1 MKSTARASSVLLMLA
16 LAIAV
21 PVVTAAPST
30 ASAQE
35 LTEAMRVRIA
45 RRLARSTVSVLA
57 GMSTGSGFVVS
68 DERWIIT
75 NFHVVEGAVRGPT
88 ASGHHGSVQ
97 VRFGSGTTLTAEIL
111 EMDRDHDLALL
122 EVTGGHVP
130 SPPLPMSDSDDV
142 EVGQQVL
149 AFGSPFGLEG
159 TLTEGIVSARRDV
172 PGVGGGMAHRLIQTD
187 APINPGN
194 SGGPLVDRQGHVIG
208 VNTAIYSPGPSAGSV
223 GVGFAVPANYVR
235 DFVDHVREAR
245 AGHVATTTTTT
256 TTTTTSTTSTTPV
269 APVPGVVPVTAP
281 SRALLGVTAEDYTR
295 GSIHGVRVTSVAA
308 GSAAQRAGI
317 VGADEPPPASLS
329 RLHIEWN
336 GHVITA
342 VDGHPIHSVAEL
354 DTYLSTRHPG
364 QAVRLS
370 VRLGSGSGALSGDT
384 TATLDSPH

>member
-1 MKSTARASSVLLMLA
+1 MNSTLRASTMLLVLAAALMA
-16 LAIAV
+16 PAV
-21 PVVTAAPST
+21 TNPAT

-57 GMSTGSGFVVS
+57 GPSTGSGFVVS

-75 NFHVVEGAVRGPT
+75 NYHVVEGAVRPVT
-88 ASGHHGSVQ
+88 SAGHHGTVQ
-97 VRFGSGTTLTAEIL
+97 VHFASGTTLSADIL
-111 EMDRDHDLALL
+111 ETDRDHDLALL
-122 EVTGGHVP
+122 EVSTGHVP
-130 SPPLPMSDSDDV
+130 SPPLEMSDSDDV

-208 VNTAIYSPGPSAGSV
+208 VNTAIYSPGPTAGSV

-245 AGHVATTTTTT
+245 SGHVASATTTTTT
-256 TTTTTSTTSTTPV
+256 ATATTAVTPPPTPV
-269 APVPGVVPVTAP
+269 AAP
-281 SRALLGVTAEDYTR
+281 SRTLLGVTGEDYAR
-295 GSIHGVRVTSVAA
+295 GSIHGVRVTSVAV

-317 VGADEPPPASLS
+317 VGADAPAPPAVS
-329 RLHIEWN
+329 RLHMEWN

-342 VDGHPIHSVAEL
+342 IDGTPVHTVAEL
-354 DTYLSTRHPG
+354 DSYLATRHAG
-364 QAVRLS
+364 QTVRLS

-384 TATLDSPH
+384 TATLDAPH